1 MKTKKFDYSIKAVAE
16 QSKNKTAL
24 LGICIMNVILALA
37 YLLEVFKDARSIGSY
52 CVVAVLCFGPTIAG
66 LIIYHINKQ
75 SALIRYICGFGF
87 GLLYAYIMFT
97 SSTDLVFCY
106 IIVFFVILIIFIDFK
121 LLGILS
127 VYAFVVNLVALVM
140 KAMKGGLTGVALT
153 NAEITLACLIMT
165 GFFTL
170 LSIYKINQIN
180 KANVDKA
187 DLEKKQADSLLG
199 TTLSVADSMTTDIDG
214 AVAETDSLKDA
225 IGMTQQ
231 AMEVLSENTNAAADA
246 IEAQKISTMKINEY
260 VRGVEGSVGS
270 IVEEVNVAEENLE
283 AGNVIMNDL
292 LKQVQVSE
300 ESNALVVQKMEGLK
314 EYASKMQDIM
324 GLIRNVANQTSMLAL
339 NASIEAARAGEAGK
353 GFAVV
358 ATEISSLSTQTNSAT
373 GDIDEL
379 IVNIVKSVEEVTTAM
394 DALLEGSRLQNK
406 YVNDTAE
413 SFKKIHN
420 STQGISTQVSQ
431 LKEAVEIVTEENE
444 QVEKQI
450 TNVADTME
458 KVMSGA
464 DKTLENCNTNLES
477 IAKVVTLMDSLKE
490 EAVKL
495 KSEE

>member
-1 MKTKKFDYSIKAVAE
+1 MKKMNSDFSIREVAE

-24 LGICIMNVILALA
+24 LGVWIMNVVIALA
-37 YLLEVFKDARSIGSY
+37 YLLEVFKDTRSIGSY
-52 CVVAVLCFGPTIAG
+52 CIVAALSIGPAVIG
-66 LIIYHINKQ
+66 LVMYHLNKQ
-75 SALIRYICGFGF
+75 SKLIRYICGFGF

-97 SSTDLVFCY
+97 TTTDLVFCY
-106 IIVFFVILIIFIDFK
+106 IIVFFVIFIVYVDFK

-127 VYAFVVNLVALVM
+127 AYAMIVNIAVLVK
-140 KAMKGGLTGVALT
+140 KAFEGNLKGVNLT
-153 NAEITLACLIMT
+153 NAEIIIACLVLT

-187 DLEKKQADSLLG
+187 DLEKKQSDVLLG
-199 TTLSVADSMTTDIDG
+199 TTLSVADSMTEDIDG

-225 IGMTQQ
+225 ISMTQK
-231 AMEVLSENTNAAADA
+231 AMEVLSENTNEAADA
-246 IEAQKISTMKINEY
+246 IEAQKSSTMKINEY
-260 VRGVEGSVGS
+260 VHGVEESVNS
-270 IVEEVNVAEENLE
+270 IVKEVNVAEENLE
-283 AGNVIMNDL
+283 AGNAIMTDL

-324 GLIRNVANQTSMLAL
+324 GLIRSVANQTSMLAL

-379 IVNIVKSVEEVTTAM
+379 IDNIVKSVEEVTAAM
-394 DALLEGSRLQNK
+394 DQLLEGSRLQNQ
-406 YVNDTAE
+406 YVSDTAE

-420 STQGISTQVSQ
+420 STQGISAQVSQ
-431 LKEAVEIVTEENE
+431 LQEAVEIVTKEND

-450 TNVADTME
+450 EHVAQTME
-458 KVMSGA
+458 EVTGSA
-464 DKTLENCNTNLES
+464 DETLENCNTNLES
-477 IAKVVTLMDSLKE
+477 IAKVVALMDGLKE
-490 EAVKL
+490 EAAKL

>member
-1 MKTKKFDYSIKAVAE
+1 MKNKNLDYSIKAVAD
-16 QSKNKTAL
+16 QSRNKTAL

-37 YLLEVFKDARSIGSY
+37 YLLEVFKDARSIASY
-52 CVVAVLCFGPTIAG
+52 CIVAVLCLGPTIAG

-75 SALIRYICGFGF
+75 SALIRYVCGFGF

-97 SSTDLVFCY
+97 TTTELVFCY
-106 IIVFFVILIIFIDFK
+106 IIVFFVILIVYVDFK

-127 VYAFVVNLVALVM
+127 GYAMVVNIAVLVI

-495 KSEE
+495 KREE